1 MSTTLCNTQET
12 TTPGNASELLLR
24 APSDVKRMSL
34 ADAEDKIAADL
45 EKLSF
50 KSFADAET
58 QGVRN
63 GCFSAE
69 HPLFSL
75 ICHCCIGVYL

>member
-1 MSTTLCNTQET
+1 
-12 TTPGNASELLLR
+12 
-24 APSDVKRMSL
+24 MSL